1 MSDPDDHWDEAM
13 ANDGDRFDD
22 EEEFDEEGK
31 VGLLLRL
38 LFGVLAVILKVTG
51 FVRVSF

>member
-22 EEEFDEEGK
+22 EEEFDEDDYN
-31 VGLLLRL
+31 
-38 LFGVLAVILKVTG
+38 FDHDD
-51 FVRVSF
+51 